1 MQTQAASPPIHSFRA
16 SRAAFF
22 TAVAVR
28 LVYIT
33 VSHAYRVTNIEN
45 HFRFGYEMG
54 RIAQAVATGRGYA
67 DPFHGHTGPTAWIA
81 PLFPLLLAGVFKV
94 FGVYTNL
101 SGWVIL
107 AIDSLFNALM
117 IPLLWEVGVRCFDIR
132 VARWSVWIW
141 ALYPAAM
148 QYAVRWVWD
157 TTLTTLLLQLALVIA
172 LRAGSIGNH
181 AGDGPTWNR
190 WLAFGLVWGLIA
202 VSNPALLIFLP
213 VCGISIIARSGQLW
227 THQLAKAFCAFFLFV
242 AVAAPWA
249 IRNAIVF
256 HAFVPFRSNFGAEL
270 YLGNGPGATGLLMEY
285 NQPGEAPEQLALYRQ
300 MGELAYTRWRSQQ
313 AAAIIR
319 ADLPRFANL
328 CIRRIYFFWFGVPNP
343 SGKPGTDFA
352 RALNYGFTSLAG
364 LMGLALALK
373 RRIPAAGL
381 FAAAFLLIPALYYAV
396 ASTARFRHQL
406 EPLITLLGVYLF
418 QQAERRWGFSL
429 PVLRKLWPAR

>member
-1 MQTQAASPPIHSFRA
+1 MKTQPASPAVHSFRA

-22 TAVAVR
+22 TALAVR

-33 VSHAYRVTNIEN
+33 VPHAYRVTNIEN
-45 HFRFGYEMG
+45 HFRFGFEMG
-54 RIAQAVATGRGYA
+54 RIAQALANGRGYA
-67 DPFHGHTGPTAWIA
+67 DPFHGHTGPTAWVA

-101 SGWVIL
+101 SSWVIL
-107 AIDSLFNALM
+107 AIDSLLNALL
-117 IPLLWEVGVRCFDIR
+117 IPLLWETGERCFDTR

-157 TTLTTLLLQLALVIA
+157 TTLSTLLFQLALVIA

-213 VCGISIIARSGQLW
+213 VCGISIIARSGRLW
-227 THQLAKAFCAFFLFV
+227 THQLAKAFYAFLLFV

>member
-1 MQTQAASPPIHSFRA
+1 MQTQPAFPPIHSLRA

-22 TAVAVR
+22 TAIAVR

-213 VCGISIIARSGQLW
+213 VCGISIIARSGRLW